1 MAPSCLVAGYLIN
14 KMPKRLFASL
24 LAMIEIAGWL
34 IIYYN
39 TSLTEILVGRLL
51 TGIASAGG
59 APIIPQFIGETSH
72 PQLRGFFLT
81 SVLLGL
87 SVGILIIHVLGA
99 LFSWKTCIII
109 TVLILFIY
117 LCLIFYLK
125 EPYGWYLRTHDQPAA
140 KKSFS
145 WYRGNSPEA
154 KREIAKLISNQHENT
169 YANYSIKEMTKL
181 FLSRLLLMPL
191 AISATLMI
199 TMHFSGNKAIMFY
212 SITILSQTVP
222 LLNQY
227 ASTVIVD
234 VIRVGMTLVGAVLIR
249 NFRVRPLLIISGV
262 GSAASHC
269 CFALFIYQ
277 SGENQHEVYSIL
289 ALISLISYIVFSSIG
304 IASLPWVICGEIF
317 PLIVKGI
324 GCGFS
329 TFAYFFSFFLVIKLS
344 PNLFDAFGLAGGFLC
359 FALFTFLGTVILY
372 FILPE
377 TKNKTLKE
385 IEEMFRER
393 RSTKF

>member
-125 EPYGWYLRTHDQPAA
+125 EPYGWYLRTHDQ
-140 KKSFS
+140 
-145 WYRGNSPEA
+145 R
-154 KREIAKLISNQHENT
+154 
-169 YANYSIKEMTKL
+169 KL
-181 FLSRLLLMPL
+181 FDQR
-191 AISATLMI
+191 
-199 TMHFSGNKAIMFY
+199 
-212 SITILSQTVP
+212 
-222 LLNQY
+222 
-227 ASTVIVD
+227 D
-234 VIRVGMTLVGAVLIR
+234 
-249 NFRVRPLLIISGV
+249 
-262 GSAASHC
+262 
-269 CFALFIYQ
+269 
-277 SGENQHEVYSIL
+277 
-289 ALISLISYIVFSSIG
+289 
-304 IASLPWVICGEIF
+304 
-317 PLIVKGI
+317 
-324 GCGFS
+324 
-329 TFAYFFSFFLVIKLS
+329 
-344 PNLFDAFGLAGGFLC
+344 D
-359 FALFTFLGTVILY
+359 
-372 FILPE
+372 
-377 TKNKTLKE
+377 
-385 IEEMFRER
+385 
-393 RSTKF
+393 